1 METGFK
7 NEKLQTA
14 TVTLNGKQVTVS
26 RLQQTDK
33 GYVYDIPADMW
44 LKTTDS
50 NGNTDYVMQIKNV
63 SSSMDA
69 HFIFLKSPTVTYD
82 ANSTEEYQY
91 KISDTNTTNVYTFKP
106 QSVDG
111 GVKYIDPVS
120 SRNPDAPNP
129 GWKFTGW
136 KLFDTDGV
144 VKDNN
149 GNDVILSGTNAIAC
163 NTKQLNGEPT
173 KRTFIVVDGKK

>member
-1 METGFK
+1 M
-7 NEKLQTA
+7 
-14 TVTLNGKQVTVS
+14 NGKQVTVS

-91 KISDTNTTNVYTFKP
+91 KISDTNTSNVYTFKP
-106 QSVDG
+106 DDSSG
-111 GVKYIDPVS
+111 TVKYIDPVS
-120 SRNPDAPNP
+120 SHDPVAPND

-136 KLFDTDGV
+136 KLFDTNGV
-144 VKDNN
+144 VKNN

-163 NTKQLNGEPT
+163 NTTQPKDQPT
-173 KRTFIVVDGKK
+173 ERRFIVVDGKK